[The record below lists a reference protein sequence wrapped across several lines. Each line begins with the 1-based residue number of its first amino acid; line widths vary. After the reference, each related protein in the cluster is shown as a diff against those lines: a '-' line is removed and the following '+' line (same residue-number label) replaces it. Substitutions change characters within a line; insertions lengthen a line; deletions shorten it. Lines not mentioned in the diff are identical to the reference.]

1 VRAVLPGYPR
11 VRQRGQEAGRAVEVG
26 HLQVGR
32 ADAGRVVR
40 VRAGPARQ
48 GTGRR
53 EGSGPLVRSL
63 GFDLGVEDLDDVHG
77 ARRAQPRQHPAQA
90 GPARVERV
98 RGVDQ
103 AALGPYP
110 GDDLGHGQHVRHPFG
125 EEQADDVA
133 VGCPDLLPDDDPD
146 AQVASCRGGRDLVVV
161 GDEYHVQA
169 FLGGAL
175 G

>member
-1 VRAVLPGYPR
+1 M
-11 VRQRGQEAGRAVEVG
+11 
-26 HLQVGR
+26 
-32 ADAGRVVR
+32 
-40 VRAGPARQ
+40 
-48 GTGRR
+48 GRR

-161 GDEYHVQA
+161 GDEHHVQA

>member
-1 VRAVLPGYPR
+1 

-32 ADAGRVVR
+32 ADASRIVR

-48 GTGRR
+48 GIRRR
-53 EGSGPLVRSL
+53 EGRGPLVRYL
-63 GFDLGVEDLDDVHG
+63 GFDLGVEDLDYVHG
-77 ARRAQPRQHPAQA
+77 ARRAQAGQYPAQA
-90 GPARVERV
+90 GTAVVERV

-110 GDDLGHGQHVRHPFG
+110 GDDLGHGEHVRHPFG

-133 VGCPDLLPDDDPD
+133 VGRPDLLPDDDPD
-146 AQVASCRGGRDLVVV
+146 TQLPAGRRDGG
-161 GDEYHVQA
+161 
-169 FLGGAL
+169 
-175 G
+175 